1 MVALQILVLTVGVR
15 ILLGEKAARRGFLFW
30 ELQGDFQNVCEFCP
44 RIILRTR
51 QSAWKITKWFMA
63 PSNIGLV
70 HRPLKA
76 ERWVRLP
83 LELKQNLSEKRSNAL
98 DFRAE
103 RTPARRLFFLDNNI
117 AVSVLSEYRQYNRRH
132 GFCKDKC
139 PCSLHRKYLE
149 ELHKFLTKTQ
159 SKQAK
164 SIKTFSLTF
173 FIYSIFY
180 YDWMDFAFRRRD
192 NDGVHIQGCSPLEQ
206 SVTLTLRPSANDF
219 IASNM
224 PFWKSL

>member
-1 MVALQILVLTVGVR
+1 
-15 ILLGEKAARRGFLFW
+15 
-30 ELQGDFQNVCEFCP
+30 
-44 RIILRTR
+44 
-51 QSAWKITKWFMA
+51 MA

-117 AVSVLSEYRQYNRRH
+117 AVSV
-132 GFCKDKC
+132 K
-139 PCSLHRKYLE
+139 RKGAL
-149 ELHKFLTKTQ
+149 FG
-159 SKQAK
+159 
-164 SIKTFSLTF
+164 
-173 FIYSIFY
+173 
-180 YDWMDFAFRRRD
+180 
-192 NDGVHIQGCSPLEQ
+192 GVHIQGCSPLEQ

-224 PFWKSL
+224 PF